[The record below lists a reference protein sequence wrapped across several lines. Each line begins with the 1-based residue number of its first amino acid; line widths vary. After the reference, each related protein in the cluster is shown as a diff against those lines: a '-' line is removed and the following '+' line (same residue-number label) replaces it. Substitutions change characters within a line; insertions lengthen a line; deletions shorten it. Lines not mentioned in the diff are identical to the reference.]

1 MRGARKVAV
10 VSCVAAMPPSF
21 RQAAAWGGSLVRG
34 AGNRA
39 GILGTRLMIRS
50 TILGLGFAL
59 ALAAP
64 GLAQTAPSAPAPAAA
79 PAAPADSGIKAAAP
93 DAKPAATPK
102 HHRGHARHAAK
113 PAPAATN

>member
-1 MRGARKVAV
+1 
-10 VSCVAAMPPSF
+10 
-21 RQAAAWGGSLVRG
+21 
-34 AGNRA
+34 
-39 GILGTRLMIRS
+39 MIRS

-64 GLAQTAPSAPAPAAA
+64 GLAQTAPSAPA